1 MPSTSRNLV
10 TDRKCLPNPNTARVS
25 FVSVRLATKFRFFFL
40 RSKFSQQPLEF
51 KRFLLYRLRWYHLIF
66 DLVRAQSKS
75 YGDLEFVV
83 NYTTFPPPPPTVAK
97 LIVTQVRLW
106 LNFIVKG
113 QRTFTDWKQN
123 NLDAI
128 N

>member
-25 FVSVRLATKFRFFFL
+25 FVSVRLATKFCFFFFL

-83 NYTTFPPPPPTVAK
+83 NYTTSPPPPHRCKVNSHASPSVAK
-97 LIVTQVRLW
+97 FYCEGSTHFYRLET
-106 LNFIVKG
+106 K
-113 QRTFTDWKQN
+113 
-123 NLDAI
+123 
-128 N
+128 